1 MHYNRYQYPLVE
13 VKEAYWESGSDGAVW
28 HWLLEVDAPMA
39 SYEEQFLALHK
50 ALQMMRER
58 YENAV
63 PIMARYFLSDIS
75 NQAARVYDYRQE
87 CGESYAVSVI
97 GQPPLNGSK
106 LALWI
111 MLQSEVVARPLPN
124 GLLAVER
131 PDHTHLWLGSAV
143 AHSESSYSQTKD
155 LLQEYDRQLFAQ
167 HCTLADHCVRTWF
180 FVQNVDVNYAG
191 VVEGRNWV
199 FDQIGLTS
207 QTHFIAST
215 GIDGRNADPRIS
227 VQMDA
232 YSVQGLMSEQI
243 QYLYAPEW
251 LNPTYEYGVSFE
263 RGTAVHYASRSEV
276 YISGTASI
284 DNYGEVLYVGDIAK
298 QTQRMWQNVEALLA
312 EAECSFED
320 VAQAVVYLRDVA
332 DYALVKALYEKRFPN
347 LPYTIVLAPVCRPS
361 WLIEMECIAI
371 RENRNPNLPSY

>member
-1 MHYNRYQYPLVE
+1 MYYNHYQYPLVE
-13 VKEAYWESGSDGAVW
+13 VKEAYRESESDGAVW
-28 HWLLEVDAPMA
+28 HWVFEVDAPIA

-50 ALQMMRER
+50 ALQMMREK

-63 PIMARYFLSDIS
+63 PVMARYFLSDIS
-75 NQAARVYDYRQE
+75 NQAAQVYAYRE
-87 CGESYAVSVI
+87 ERGESYAVSVI

-111 MLQSEVVARPLPN
+111 ILQSEIVAHPLPN
-124 GLLAVER
+124 GLFAVER
-131 PDHTHLWLGSAV
+131 PNHTHLWLGSAI
-143 AHSESSYSQTKD
+143 ASSGGSCDQTKKI
-155 LLQEYDRQLFAQ
+155 LQEYDRQLHSQ
-167 HCTLADHCVRTWF
+167 HCTLANHCIRTWF

-191 VVEGRNWV
+191 VVEGRNRI
-199 FDQIGLTS
+199 FDQIGLTP

-215 GIDGRNADPRIS
+215 GIDGRNADPAIS

-232 YSVQGLMSEQI
+232 YSVQGLLPEQI
-243 QYLYAPEW
+243 QYLYAPKW
-251 LNPTYEYGVSFE
+251 LNRTCEYGVSFE

-284 DNYGEVLYVGDIAK
+284 NNHGEVLHVGDIAK
-298 QTQRMWQNVEALLA
+298 QTQRMWQNIEALLA

-320 VAQAVVYLRDVA
+320 VVQAVVYLRDAA
-332 DYALVKALYEKRFPN
+332 DYALVKSLYEKRFPD
-347 LPYTIVLAPVCRPS
+347 LPYMIVLAPVCRRS

-371 RENRNPNLPSY
+371 RENRNPTLPSY